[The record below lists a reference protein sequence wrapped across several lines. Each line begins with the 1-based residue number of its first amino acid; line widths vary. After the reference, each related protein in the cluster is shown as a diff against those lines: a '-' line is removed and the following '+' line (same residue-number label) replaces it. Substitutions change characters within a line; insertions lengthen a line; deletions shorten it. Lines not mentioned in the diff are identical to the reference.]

1 MCLDE
6 PEDGRSP
13 EPVEISRAG
22 AEILRGT
29 PLLAPAGDIIAAES
43 MPRRDETASRP
54 SVMAG
59 QVLKVA
65 SAFDELSL
73 GRPESASAALEALYS
88 APEYVYDARVLGALE
103 VALDRAGLLTS
114 VTP

>member
-1 MCLDE
+1 
-6 PEDGRSP
+6 
-13 EPVEISRAG
+13 
-22 AEILRGT
+22 
-29 PLLAPAGDIIAAES
+29 
-43 MPRRDETASRP
+43 MPRRDDTALRP

-88 APEYVYDARVLGALE
+88 APEYVYDTRVLGALE